1 MYGHELLT
9 AIASLSADAPA
20 AAIMRHAARY
30 EIADSAHPT
39 LAEITPEGAAAA
51 EEMGRRLS
59 GFERVRLFHSPV
71 KRCRQ
76 TADCLARGIRDVGIM
91 VVDHVGSEKTLGVDY
106 ILDLREAGR
115 LSDLL
120 GEHFVRLWMK
130 KQISEAVVRAAKPIV
145 EEKLAYLTSKLA
157 EPSLNGRRLDLH
169 VTHDWNILILRELL
183 LDLRHEE
190 MGWLAFLD
198 GLAFA
203 MHAGQLEVVYLDHR
217 RRQPLPWRY
226 AEMR

>member
-1 MYGHELLT
+1 MYGLELLT
-9 AIASLSADAPA
+9 AIASLPADASA

-30 EIADSAHPT
+30 PIANSAQPT

-71 KRCRQ
+71 KRCQQ
-76 TADCLARGIRDVGIM
+76 TAACLARGLKGAGITI
-91 VVDHVGSEKTLGVDY
+91 DHLGPEDALGVDY
-106 ILDLREAGR
+106 ILDLKEAGR
-115 LSDLL
+115 LSDLH
-120 GEHFVRLWMK
+120 GEHFVRLWMQQ
-130 KQISEAVVRAAKPIV
+130 QIPESVVRAAKPIV
-145 EEKLAYLTSKLA
+145 EEKLAYLTTKLA
-157 EPSLNGRRLDLH
+157 EPSPGGRRLDLH

-203 MHAGQLEVVYLDHR
+203 KNADQLEVVYRNHR
-217 RRQPLPWRY
+217 RQQPLPWRLS
-226 AEMR
+226 